1 MTVISDIP
9 ENFLKICPFRHVV
22 NVWAVRYVDGVFG
35 KPVSVVPSPNAQFQ
49 TFWMWDTSVTQWW
62 ISEDSSEHVGA
73 LFIIEHVGAFRLY
86 CVVPHLKQTAPWK

>member
-49 TFWMWDTSVTQWW
+49 TF
-62 ISEDSSEHVGA
+62 
-73 LFIIEHVGAFRLY
+73 
-86 CVVPHLKQTAPWK
+86 